1 MIMSK
6 CTTTIPDIEFQNMKE
21 ALPALSVYYSQHG
34 RLTEE
39 IMDQHN
45 IMSISNQAS
54 RQKPK
59 DQRVLH
65 QEIAIL
71 LTATYSFV
79 KYNINRLER
88 IMAPIVAAERIELRN
103 IAHVVKKM
111 AAEARRKAIE
121 DRKATKTAEKR
132 RWKSLSKDEQKSE
145 RADKRRKNKELGDV
159 TALIIEGYDGVKLNP
174 NKFIIQDLN
183 SSDTTLDIFDDSS
196 NFI

>member
-1 MIMSK
+1 
-6 CTTTIPDIEFQNMKE
+6 
-21 ALPALSVYYSQHG
+21 
-34 RLTEE
+34 
-39 IMDQHN
+39 MDQHN

-65 QEIAIL
+65 QERAII
-71 LTATYSFV
+71 LTATYNFV
-79 KYNINRLER
+79 KYKINRFDR
-88 IMAPIVAAERIELRN
+88 IMAPMVAAERIKLRN
-103 IAHVVKKM
+103 IAHVDKQM

-132 RWKSLSKDEQKSE
+132 LWKSLSRDQQKSE
-145 RADKRRKNKELGDV
+145 RADNRRKYKELGDA
-159 TALIIEGYDGVKLNP
+159 TALIIEGYDGEKLNP
-174 NKFIIQDLN
+174 NKLIIQDFN